1 MLTKKSS
8 MRLVTF
14 VLDPPVVA
22 ILMFILVYAASPA
35 YRNLG
40 ACLTGVFCLGFI
52 PLSAWFYMVRHPG
65 DYAGERKLGFIMSI
79 AGYVIG
85 TVVMLIF
92 FRSSRQNLALMLSY
106 LFTVIGLSLV
116 NLLHYKASGHGA
128 GIAGPA
134 TALTI
139 LYGWPGA
146 LTFLLLLVV
155 GKAKVSIKE
164 HSPAQMCVGAGIA
177 VMATLVAF
185 RIAGVLPC

>member
-1 MLTKKSS
+1 MLTEKRR

-14 VLDPPVVA
+14 LLDPPVVA
-22 ILMFILVYAASPA
+22 ILTFILVYAVSPA

-40 ACLTGVFCLGFI
+40 ACLTGVLCLGLI
-52 PLSAWFYMVRHPG
+52 PLSAWFYMIRHPG
-65 DYAGERKLGFIMSI
+65 DYAGERKVGFITSL

-85 TVVMLIF
+85 TVVMLVF

-146 LTFLLLLVV
+146 LAFLLLLVV

-164 HSPAQMCVGAGIA
+164 HSPAQVCVGAGIA
-177 VMATLVAF
+177 VMATLMAFSVA
-185 RIAGVLPC
+185 RVLPR

>member
-1 MLTKKSS
+1 MDRRCRWLA
-8 MRLVTF
+8 RRG
-14 VLDPPVVA
+14 
-22 ILMFILVYAASPA
+22 PA
-35 YRNLG
+35 G
-40 ACLTGVFCLGFI
+40 IEVGFI
-52 PLSAWFYMVRHPG
+52 ASL
-65 DYAGERKLGFIMSI
+65 

-85 TVVMLIF
+85 TVVMLTF

-164 HSPAQMCVGAGIA
+164 HSLRRCAWAQA
-177 VMATLVAF
+177 
-185 RIAGVLPC
+185 

>member
-1 MLTKKSS
+1 MLTKKSC

-22 ILMFILVYAASPA
+22 ILTFILVYVASPA

-40 ACLTGVFCLGFI
+40 ACLTGVLCLGFI

-65 DYAGERKLGFIMSI
+65 DYAGERKLGFITSI

-146 LTFLLLLVV
+146 LAFLLLLVV

-164 HSPAQMCVGAGIA
+164 HSPAQVCVGAGIA
-177 VMATLVAF
+177 IMATLVAF
-185 RIAGVLPC
+185 RTTGVLPH